1 MKTPLLLILLACA
14 ILATGQNRPRP
25 QYPLDVLCPTTTVEN
40 RAKGYVLNSQ
50 VAAIELP
57 SYPQDAQG
65 NRGEGQFAFVQVV
78 VNENGDVIAATPV
91 EGKEELWAASV
102 KAAVTA
108 RFDPKTLAKEPGKLT
123 GILMF
128 YFSNGKVEL
137 PTWVPVR
144 RGISN
149 PFSLPI
155 PKPTPK
161 P

>member
-1 MKTPLLLILLACA
+1 MKTPLLLILLASA

-25 QYPLDVLCPTTTVEN
+25 QYPLDVLCPTTTAEN
-40 RAKGYVLNSQ
+40 RAKGYVLNSR

-57 SYPQDAQG
+57 SYPQGAQE
-65 NRGEGQFAFVQVV
+65 NRGEGICFVQVV

-91 EGKEELWAASV
+91 ESGKEELWAASV
-102 KAAVTA
+102 RAAVTA
-108 RFDPKTLAKEPGKLT
+108 HFDPKTLAKEPGKLT
-123 GILMF
+123 GILVF
-128 YFSNGKVEL
+128 YLSNGKVEL
-137 PTWVPVR
+137 TTGVPVR
-144 RGISN
+144 RGISK

>member
-1 MKTPLLLILLACA
+1 
-14 ILATGQNRPRP
+14 
-25 QYPLDVLCPTTTVEN
+25 
-40 RAKGYVLNSQ
+40 LNSQ
-50 VAAIELP
+50 VAAIELR
-57 SYPQDAQG
+57 SYPQDAQE
-65 NRGEGQFAFVQVV
+65 NRGEGQFVFVQVV

-102 KAAVTA
+102 RAAVTA
-108 RFDPKTLAKEPGKLT
+108 HFDPKTLAKEPGKLT
-123 GILMF
+123 GILRF

-137 PTWVPVR
+137 TTAAPVR
-144 RGISN
+144 RGISK